1 MNVDNP
7 SLKKYL
13 SQEDWANLEIVWDYL
28 KVRHDLADK
37 ADAMVIGGAALMTDM
52 AQCGAELYHRGL
64 ADRIVATGFTAKNA
78 VMTESEAALIA
89 RVLKANGVPESA
101 IILDQQASNTGEN
114 ITHSARLLSE
124 LDENSKV
131 ILVHKPF
138 MTRRF
143 LATAQ
148 ATWPQP
154 QPQFFVT
161 SIDMTLKDYF
171 VVHHQAYPDD
181 PLRMIRSMLG
191 DYERIRDYPKLGY
204 STKQEFSEAAEG
216 AYQAL
221 IKRGFSAR
229 EVGA

>member
-1 MNVDNP
+1 MNVDDSSP
-7 SLKKYL
+7 KKYL
-13 SQEDWANLEIVWDYL
+13 SQEDWANLEIIWDYL
-28 KVRHDLADK
+28 KVRYDLPDK

-52 AQCGAELYHRGL
+52 AQYGAELYHRGL

-89 RVLKANGVPESA
+89 RVLKANGVPKSA
-101 IILDQQASNTGEN
+101 IVLDEQASNNGEN
-114 ITHSARLLSE
+114 ITHSARLLPD

-148 ATWPQP
+148 AAWPQP
-154 QPQFFVT
+154 QPQFFAT
-161 SIDMTLKDYF
+161 SIDMPLREYF

-181 PLRMIRSMLG
+181 PLRMVRSMLG

-204 STKQEFSEAAEG
+204 STKQEFSEVSEA

-221 IKRGFSAR
+221 IERGFSAR
-229 EVGA
+229 GIGS

>member
-1 MNVDNP
+1 MNRISEEAWQQLEVIWG
-7 SLKKYL
+7 YL
-13 SQEDWANLEIVWDYL
+13 RI
-28 KVRHDLADK
+28 RHELPDK
-37 ADAMVIGGAALMTDM
+37 ADAIVIGGAALMTDM
-52 AQCGAELYHRGL
+52 AQYGAELYHRGL
-64 ADRIVATGFTAKNA
+64 ADRIVATGFTATNA

-101 IILDQQASNTGEN
+101 IVLDEQASNTGEN
-114 ITHSARLLSE
+114 ITHSARLLPD

-148 ATWPQP
+148 AAWPQP

-161 SIDMTLKDYF
+161 SIDMPLREYF

-181 PLRMIRSMLG
+181 PLRMVRAMLG

-204 STKQEFSEAAEG
+204 LTEQKFSETADR
-216 AYQAL
+216 AYRAL
-221 IKRGFSAR
+221 IASGFSAR
-229 EVGA
+229 SR